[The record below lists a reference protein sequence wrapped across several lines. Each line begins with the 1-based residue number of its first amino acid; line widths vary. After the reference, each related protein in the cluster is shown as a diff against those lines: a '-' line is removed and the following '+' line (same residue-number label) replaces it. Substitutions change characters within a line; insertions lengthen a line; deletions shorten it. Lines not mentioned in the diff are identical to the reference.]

1 MVRGNGYPVVDG
13 DDAVAALHA
22 SILAVCLAA
31 GLARPDADD
40 VAQDVWEWVL
50 RSGMAASAVAAPWI
64 AAVARNFVMRS
75 RRRISK
81 RRYREGVALEKVPEP
96 QASVAG
102 PPLETKEL
110 LDTLAEILPQKER
123 ALLLLV
129 RKGHSLARAAELL
142 GIPRG
147 SRAYY
152 SGRLIRVARRA
163 IRGQTLGPPSTP

>member
-1 MVRGNGYPVVDG
+1 MVRANGYSVVDG
-13 DDAVAALHA
+13 DDAVAADHA
-22 SILAVCLAA
+22 SILGVCLAA

-50 RSGMAASAVAAPWI
+50 RNGMAASAVAAPWI
-64 AAVARNFVMRS
+64 AAVARNFIMRS
-75 RRRISK
+75 RRRSS
-81 RRYREGVALEKVPEP
+81 RHRYREGVALEMVPEP
-96 QASVAG
+96 QASLAG
-102 PPLETKEL
+102 PTLEAKEL
-110 LDTLAEILPQKER
+110 LDTLAEILPEKER

-129 RKGHSLARAAELL
+129 RKGHSLARAAEIL

-163 IRGQTLGPPSTP
+163 IRGQKIGPSLTP